1 MQTYTARARRR
12 QVRLALATRAEIAAN
27 DYNLN
32 IPRYVDTFEAE
43 EAIDLKAVQAEIDA
57 LESQLADVKAR
68 MAAYLKEL
76 GLE

>member
-1 MQTYTARARRR
+1 MLT
-12 QVRLALATRAEIAAN
+12 LASRGEIEGN

-43 EAIDLKAVQAEIDA
+43 EAIDLPAVQAEIET
-57 LESQLADVKAR
+57 LEGQLADVKTR

-76 GLE
+76 GLDN